1 MFYKLVAAHRPNNIR
16 VEIGK
21 RIDDGLDA
29 RHDAVIA
36 PALPQHVKEWRRP
49 AFNLASKPQVCRE
62 CAFNLASKPQV
73 CRAILGDG

>member
-49 AFNLASKPQVCRE
+49 VFE